1 MKIPKDERD
10 AIVERVLNG
19 EIYRTI
25 AEDYGVSM
33 ERIRQIAT
41 QQSPNHKGFITRREQ
56 KLYNLLTGINKQS
69 EKLFYSSGLNTIDL
83 IIECLS
89 LYKIK
94 RYGII
99 KNNQSFD
106 VEFSGVTWNKYD
118 PETGKEIDYF
128 SDRKA
133 PAISSLTLINPNGGY
148 VNGNVHTVLRFR
160 KSSFIMV

>member
-1 MKIPKDERD
+1 MKIPKDERN
-10 AIVERVLNG
+10 AIVERVLKG

-33 ERIRQIAT
+33 ERIRQIAA
-41 QQSPNHKGFITRREQ
+41 QQSPHHKGFITRREQ
-56 KLYNLLTGINKQS
+56 RLYNLLTGINYKS
-69 EKLFYSSGLNTIDL
+69 EGLFYRSGLNTIDL

-94 RYGII
+94 RYGILKI
-99 KNNQSFD
+99 GQSFD
-106 VEFSGVTWNKYD
+106 VEFSGVTWNRYD
-118 PETGKEIDYF
+118 PETGQEIDYF

-133 PAISSLTLINPNGGY
+133 PAVPILTLINPNGGY
-148 VNGNVHTVLRFR
+148 VNGNVYTALRFR